1 MSQSHPYRSKIAT
14 VPAGVA
20 RPLWSVMIPTY
31 NCANYLK
38 ETLMSVL
45 AQDPGRELMQIE
57 VVDDCSTLDDPEAIV
72 KELAGDRVSF
82 YRQPQNV
89 GHIQNF
95 DTCLQRSRGRL
106 IHLLHGDDLVMP
118 GFYHK
123 LQVGFDQHPEIGAA
137 FSRHVFIDELS
148 NWTQLSNLEQTHS
161 GILTNWLEKIAV
173 RQLIQTPAIVVR
185 REVYERLGGFDRRMK
200 CWGEDWEMWVRIA
213 AQYPIWYESQP
224 LALYRQSSTSLTGKT
239 LRTGE
244 NIQDFRQAIEIVKEY
259 LPAQKSATLN
269 RNALQNYANYA
280 LITAESFIKVKDLTA
295 AIAQIRAA
303 IACYFSL
310 ATMTMLLKLSLKAVN
325 REISSKL
332 YFDRSA
338 NL

>member
-1 MSQSHPYRSKIAT
+1 
-14 VPAGVA
+14 
-20 RPLWSVMIPTY
+20 MIPTY
-31 NCANYLK
+31 NCANYLQ
-38 ETLMSVL
+38 ETLASVL

-72 KELAGDRVSF
+72 RALAGDRVSF

-118 GFYHK
+118 GFYGK
-123 LQVGFDQHPEIGAA
+123 LQAGFDRHPEIGAA
-137 FSRHVFIDELS
+137 FCRHAFIDELS
-148 NWTQLSNLEQTHS
+148 NWTQLSDLEQPHS
-161 GILTNWLEKIAV
+161 GILTNWLERIAV
-173 RQLIQTPAIVVR
+173 RQRIQTPSIVVR
-185 REVYERLGGFDRRMK
+185 REVYEQLGGFDRRMK

-213 AQYPIWYESQP
+213 AQYPFWYESQP
-224 LALYRQSSTSLTGKT
+224 LALYRQRATSLTGKT
-239 LRTGE
+239 IRTGE
-244 NIQDFRQAIEIVKEY
+244 NIQDFRQAIDIVREY
-259 LPAQKSATLN
+259 LPAPTAATLN
-269 RNALQNYANYA
+269 RNALQNYACYA
-280 LITAESFIKVKDLTA
+280 LSTAESFLKVRDRTA

-303 IACYFSL
+303 MACHFSL
-310 ATMTMLLKLSLKAVN
+310 STMTMLLKLSLKALN

-332 YFDRSA
+332 ALARST

>member
-1 MSQSHPYRSKIAT
+1 MIASHPYRSQIAT
-14 VPAGVA
+14 VPAGGS

-31 NCANYLK
+31 NCANYLQ
-38 ETLMSVL
+38 ETLTSVL

-57 VVDDCSTLDDPEAIV
+57 VVDDCSTQDDPEAIV
-72 KELAGDRVSF
+72 KGLAGDRVSF

-95 DTCLQRSRGRL
+95 DTCLQRSHGRL

-118 GFYHK
+118 GFYNK
-123 LQVGFDQHPEIGAA
+123 LQTGFDQHPEIGAA

-148 NWTQLSNLEQTHS
+148 NWTKLSDLEQTHS

-173 RQLIQTPAIVVR
+173 RQLIQTPSIVVR
-185 REVYERLGGFDRRMK
+185 REVYERWGGFDRRMK

-213 AQYPIWYESQP
+213 AQYPVWYESQP
-224 LALYRQSSTSLTGKT
+224 LAQYRQRSTSLTGNT
-239 LRTGE
+239 IRTGE
-244 NIQDFRQAIEIVKEY
+244 NIQDIRQAIEIVKEY
-259 LPAQKSATLN
+259 LPASTAASLN

-280 LITAESFIKVKDLTA
+280 LSTADSFIKAKDRTA

-303 IACYFSL
+303 IACHFSL
-310 ATMTMLLKLSLKAVN
+310 STIPMLLKLSLKAVN

-332 YFDRSA
+332 ALARST